1 MLADRPLRL
10 ATALA
15 ATLALAACSDKV
27 RIQPSE
33 RATPVAVASV
43 PSTVFPSPTTIPSSA
58 APTGGASATPSAS
71 ATGGGGGGGGTEV
84 KATATNK
91 FEPASLKVKKG
102 AKVTWTAEGFH
113 TVTSG
118 TAQGGPDPAGPMKSD
133 MGFKTYTVTFD
144 KAGTFKYY
152 CQPHATLGMEGEIV
166 VS

>member
-10 ATALA
+10 AAALA
-15 ATLALAACSDKV
+15 AAVALTACGDNARILPSDH
-27 RIQPSE
+27 
-33 RATPVAVASV
+33 ATPRAVGSVPPTVFPAPTTPAVAS
-43 PSTVFPSPTTIPSSA
+43 PTASETGASPT
-58 APTGGASATPSAS
+58 AS
-71 ATGGGGGGGGTEV
+71 ATGGGGGGGTAV

-91 FEPASLKVKKG
+91 FDPPSLKVKVG

-118 TAQGGPDPAGPMKSD
+118 TAQGGPDPSGPMKSD
-133 MGFKTYTVTFD
+133 MGFKTYTVTFE

-152 CQPHATLGMEGEIV
+152 CQPHATVGMEGEIV